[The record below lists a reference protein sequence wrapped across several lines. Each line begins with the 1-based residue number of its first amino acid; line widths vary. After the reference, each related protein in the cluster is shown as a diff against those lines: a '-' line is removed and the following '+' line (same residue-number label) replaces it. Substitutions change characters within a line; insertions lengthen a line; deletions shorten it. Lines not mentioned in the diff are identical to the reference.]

1 MPTNL
6 KLEIFV
12 AILLVASLV
21 VYDTTAGP
29 CFALLHDRNVEQ
41 ETPVFAQPPSETNSV
56 CRERRLTLAAA
67 RLVKGDAVTSAHLA
81 LVTLPE
87 N

>member
-12 AILLVASLV
+12 AILLVASLI
-21 VYDTTAGP
+21 VYATTAGP
-29 CFALLHDRNVEQ
+29 CFSFLNDRDIEQ
-41 ETPVFAQPPSETNSV
+41 EIPVFAQPLSETNSA
-56 CRERRLTLAAA
+56 CRKRRLTLAAA